1 MWRDPF
7 ARAIATKTK
16 ILKLFSIFSTSLQPP
31 AAVASASYLTF
42 RLHLGTSQRLDSFAE
57 KKCKRGQESCNPS
70 LALVPPSLSSLSLSD
85 LESSRPD

>member
-42 RLHLGTSQRLDSFAE
+42 RLHFSQRLDSFAE